1 MVIFTQCCRIRI
13 YRFSLPYTP
22 PRQLKPELF
31 DSDDDDDNYN
41 AFNFDDLDSDDEVP
55 AMPNQNRLSV

>member
-1 MVIFTQCCRIRI
+1 MVIFTQCSRIRI

-22 PRQLKPELF
+22 LRQLKPELF

-41 AFNFDDLDSDDEVP
+41 AFNFDNLDSDDEVP
-55 AMPNQNRLSV
+55 AMPNQNRLCV